1 MENKSFDKTILGD
14 SLVKMND
21 IEDNS
26 IDLILTDPPYIISQ
40 NTGMENFNN
49 FVKEVD
55 KGNQDTKTLDDW
67 NKYIS
72 KTSVQYNDEQ
82 KNNYLKYGTIYGK
95 KYAVK
100 TDYGSWDSE
109 FTMQDLKLLVELSY
123 SKLKNGGTCIIFFD
137 IWKLSYLKEIMELSK
152 FKQLRFIEWIKTNP
166 QPRNSTVNYLTNCR
180 EIALLGIK
188 KSKPT
193 FNSKYDNGI
202 YNYPFYSNKDRIHP
216 TQKSVKLFND
226 LIIKHSNENDLVL
239 DPFMGSGT
247 TCVSAIETNRRY
259 IGIERDEEYFKKANQ
274 RIDKLSIINKFT

>member
-152 FKQLRFIEWIKTNP
+152 FKQLRFIE
-166 QPRNSTVNYLTNCR
+166 
-180 EIALLGIK
+180 
-188 KSKPT
+188 
-193 FNSKYDNGI
+193 
-202 YNYPFYSNKDRIHP
+202 
-216 TQKSVKLFND
+216 
-226 LIIKHSNENDLVL
+226 
-239 DPFMGSGT
+239 
-247 TCVSAIETNRRY
+247 
-259 IGIERDEEYFKKANQ
+259 
-274 RIDKLSIINKFT
+274 